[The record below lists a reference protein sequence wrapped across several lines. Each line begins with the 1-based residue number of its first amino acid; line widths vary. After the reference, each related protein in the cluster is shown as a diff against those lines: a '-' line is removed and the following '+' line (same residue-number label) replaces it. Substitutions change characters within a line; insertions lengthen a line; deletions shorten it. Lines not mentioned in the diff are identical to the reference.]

1 MTPFTTETVLI
12 VDDSPDNL
20 IILSETLKPFYKV
33 KVANNGKKAL
43 NMIASGDF
51 PDLIL
56 LDIMM
61 PDISGYDVCKKLKSD
76 PLTRNIPIIFVTALS
91 DYTDEAEGLNLGA
104 VDYITKPINS
114 SIVLAR
120 VNTQIS
126 LLRYQH
132 DLEQKLQARTEEIVL
147 TRMEVIRQLGRAA
160 EFKDNETGTH
170 ILRMSAYAKIISQK
184 IGLDN
189 ARIEL
194 IYLAAPMHDIG
205 KIGTPD
211 AILQKPGSLT
221 QDEWEIVRKHPLQG
235 ADIIGNHHS
244 LLLQTARV
252 VSLTHHER
260 FDGTGYPNKIKG
272 YDIPLV
278 GRIVAI
284 ADVFDALTSRRP
296 YKEPWSVEDAINYLM
311 EQKGLHF
318 DGELVDA
325 FLSCMDQ
332 IQTVMAQFKDEA

>member
-1 MTPFTTETVLI
+1 MMIPSSETILI

-20 IILSETLKPFYKV
+20 LVLSETLKPFYKI
-33 KVANNGKKAL
+33 KVANNGTKAL
-43 NMIASGDF
+43 NMIGSGDI

-91 DYTDEAEGLNLGA
+91 DYANEEEGLNLGA

-114 SIVLAR
+114 AIVLAR
-120 VNTQIS
+120 VRTQFS
-126 LLRYQH
+126 LLHYQH
-132 DLEQKLQARTEEIVL
+132 DLEQKLQERTEEIVL

-170 ILRMSAYAKIISQK
+170 ILRMSSYAKLIAQK

-189 ARIEL
+189 ARVEL
-194 IYLAAPMHDIG
+194 IYLSAPMHDVG

-211 AILQKPGSLT
+211 AILKKPGKLT
-221 QDEWEIVRKHPLQG
+221 PEEFEIVRLHPIQG

-244 LLLQTARV
+244 PLLQMARI

-260 FDGTGYPNKIKG
+260 FDGSGYPYGLKK

-278 GRIVAI
+278 GRIIAI
-284 ADVFDALTSRRP
+284 ADVFDALTSSRP
-296 YKEPWSVEDAINYLM
+296 YKEAWSLDAAVTYLI
-311 EQKGLHF
+311 EQKGKHF

-332 IQTVMAQFKDEA
+332 IKQIMAQFSDEV